1 MGLAL
6 LIWPGKKHEGE
17 TEMSREYTID
27 MNGEQYT
34 IPQSD
39 LWSRPGVEKDI
50 ISHDGIRRLMLKA
63 GITVEKVEPIV
74 MPISDSAVRIAFLV
88 SGTNAEGRRTFAV
101 GESDPSNLA
110 PNTVASRYPTI
121 MAFKRG
127 VDRLVLDLLG
137 LFDLYSDTEFSEPTT
152 TQQTPSP
159 SNGDANGV
167 KPNGGEPS
175 SSKPQDASG
184 SPNHQQH
191 SGELEPTSKQISYL
205 WQLGLKNGLRE
216 SEIDQMLKLLKTR
229 EGASKLIAKMRQAA

>member
-1 MGLAL
+1 
-6 LIWPGKKHEGE
+6 
-17 TEMSREYTID
+17 MSREYTID